1 MNVETILQ
9 TKGREVITVRPG
21 ESVASAAE
29 TLHRRAIGA
38 ALVLDESGAVAG
50 VISERDIVRGLA
62 TRGGVVLGM
71 KVAELMTSEVETCE
85 PGDAVDHIMAVMTER
100 RVRHLPVQRNGKL
113 VGVIS
118 IGDVVK
124 HRLAEI
130 EGEAQSLR
138 EYISTA

>member
-9 TKGREVITVRPG
+9 TKGREVIAVKPG

-29 TLHRRAIGA
+29 TLHRRRIGA
-38 ALVLDESGAVAG
+38 ALVLGEDGEVAG

-62 TRGGVVLGM
+62 SHGGVVLGM
-71 KVAELMTSEVETCE
+71 KVAELMTSELETCE

-100 RVRHLPVQRNGKL
+100 RVRHLPVMRNGKL

-130 EGEAQSLR
+130 ESEAQRLR
-138 EYISTA
+138 EYIATG

>member
-1 MNVETILQ
+1 MNVETILKV
-9 TKGREVITVRPG
+9 KGREVIVVRPG

-29 TLHRRAIGA
+29 TLHRRRIGA
-38 ALVLDESGAVAG
+38 ALVLDEDGNVQG

-62 TRGGVVLGM
+62 THGGVVLGM
-71 KVAELMTSEVETCE
+71 KVAELMTSEVLTCE

-100 RVRHLPVQRNGKL
+100 RVRHLPVLRNGKL

-138 EYISTA
+138 EYISTG

>member
-1 MNVETILQ
+1 MNVETILK
-9 TKGREVITVRPG
+9 TKGREVIAVKPG

-29 TLHRRAIGA
+29 TMHRRRIGA
-38 ALVLDESGAVAG
+38 ALVLGEDGAVEG
-50 VISERDIVRGLA
+50 VLSERDIVRGLA
-62 TRGGVVLGM
+62 THGGVVLGM
-71 KVAELMTSEVETCE
+71 KVAELMTSEVLTCE
-85 PGDAVDHIMAVMTER
+85 PGDAVDDIMAIMTER
-100 RVRHLPVQRNGKL
+100 RVRHLPVLRNGKL

>member
-1 MNVETILQ
+1 MNVESILA
-9 TKGREVITVRPG
+9 TKGREVVAVKPG
-21 ESVASAAE
+21 ESVAAAAE
-29 TLHRRAIGA
+29 TLHRRRIGA
-38 ALVLDESGAVAG
+38 ALVLDEDGAVAG

-71 KVAELMTSEVETCE
+71 KVSELMTSEVQTCE
-85 PGDAVDHIMAVMTER
+85 PGDAVDRIMAVMTDR
-100 RVRHLPVQRNGKL
+100 RVRHLPVMRNGQL

-130 EGEAQSLR
+130 EHEAQSLR
-138 EYISTA
+138 EYIATG

>member
-1 MNVETILQ
+1 MNVETILK
-9 TKGREVITVRPG
+9 TKGREVVAVKPG

-29 TLHRRAIGA
+29 TLHRRRIGA
-38 ALVLDESGAVAG
+38 ALVLDEDGAVAG

-62 TRGGVVLGM
+62 THGGVVLGM
-71 KVAELMTSEVETCE
+71 KVAELMTSDVQTCE
-85 PGDAVDHIMAVMTER
+85 PGDAVDLIMAIMTER
-100 RVRHLPVQRNGKL
+100 RVRHLPVLRNGKL

-130 EGEAQSLR
+130 ENEAQSLR
-138 EYISTA
+138 EYISTG